1 MALSESFLPLPD
13 KPRRGR
19 PRREAVTEAPVP
31 APAPAAPEVSSLPS
45 ALSATPPS
53 PPPTKQTAEIAQVEV
68 RHGLPVYVASQRKL
82 LYPNHVYPVIVDH
95 WVDAQLRLPNGAL
108 RRV

>member
-1 MALSESFLPLPD
+1 
-13 KPRRGR
+13 
-19 PRREAVTEAPVP
+19 
-31 APAPAAPEVSSLPS
+31 
-45 ALSATPPS
+45 
-53 PPPTKQTAEIAQVEV
+53 VEV